1 MRSHPSNP
9 NQLYFFINTDPN
21 KTNQPNTMIANL
33 FETMRMWGVEAP
45 EALSEKEIRALL
57 VEWTETD
64 PKKVKGLEELFT
76 VTNICLSL
84 SSLISGDDMEDR
96 ISNIRKF
103 LAFLKAVCPFVET
116 IPTVSNRAQ
125 EVALE
130 SMFLR
135 TVGTTVPH
143 ARTHIPRMD
152 EESISKAMEI
162 LSALATLCPQ
172 CTPDD
177 VRTALKDAGLPVPL
191 IADKINVMT
200 NASYVRV
207 GDTNVGVVVPD
218 MLSQPV
224 SMQMVSDVA
233 FEDTVIGLRHGGKA
247 LMTFLRRDAEAAGRF
262 TEKTT
267 TSLVVTGW
275 IDATRTEAF
284 QAGTMYTGDMLPGR
298 EPSGV
303 HDVFFKFFS
312 NDDKGNAA
320 LLAAVDSLLGA
331 KPVCPAL
338 RW

>member
-1 MRSHPSNP
+1 
-9 NQLYFFINTDPN
+9 
-21 KTNQPNTMIANL
+21 
-33 FETMRMWGVEAP
+33 
-45 EALSEKEIRALL
+45 
-57 VEWTETD
+57 
-64 PKKVKGLEELFT
+64 
-76 VTNICLSL
+76 
-84 SSLISGDDMEDR
+84 
-96 ISNIRKF
+96 
-103 LAFLKAVCPFVET
+103 
-116 IPTVSNRAQ
+116 
-125 EVALE
+125 
-130 SMFLR
+130 
-135 TVGTTVPH
+135 
-143 ARTHIPRMD
+143 
-152 EESISKAMEI
+152 
-162 LSALATLCPQ
+162 
-172 CTPDD
+172 
-177 VRTALKDAGLPVPL
+177 LKDAGLPVPL

-233 FEDTVIGLRHGGKA
+233 FEDTVVGLRHGGKA

-275 IDATRTEAF
+275 IDATGTEAF

-303 HDVFFKFFS
+303 HDVFFKFFP